1 MRSVLFSNIKEIK
14 MKKKLAS
21 VFVAGVYIALSTSFA
36 LAEGVN
42 ANTSQMNHGM
52 DANNS
57 RMNDGVNAD
66 GRKAT
71 RDLNEDNR
79 NANRDVDADNSE
91 MNSKDRNKSGV
102 TAQQQS
108 NSKKD
113 IEITQRIRKE
123 LLEDGNLSTY
133 AKNIKVVTR
142 KGKVVLKGP
151 VNSLEEKNVA
161 QEIATN
167 AVGAQNVRNEI
178 TITK

>member
-1 MRSVLFSNIKEIK
+1 

-57 RMNDGVNAD
+57 RMNDGTSADNSLINNDGVNAD